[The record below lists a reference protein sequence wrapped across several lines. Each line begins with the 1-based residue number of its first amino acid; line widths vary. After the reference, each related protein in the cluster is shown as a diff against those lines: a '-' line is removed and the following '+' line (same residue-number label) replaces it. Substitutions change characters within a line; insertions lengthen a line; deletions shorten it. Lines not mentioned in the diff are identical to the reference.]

1 MESIY
6 HLANGYCYLVS
17 GWKED
22 NLTEP
27 LLIKCQASLPF
38 MVPILEK
45 HVSLS
50 YRETSTIYFRKTCC
64 EFDRMS
70 NSCKSNQVYP
80 PWSSKRFISVLIQ
93 KYQTFILSLHL
104 NIGPPF
110 LFQFSLLRATCF
122 FFSLLRWC
130 WSTFPVGCRRSSCS
144 LLDLL
149 CATFL
154 RIWDNFIGELSNL
167 RLHLQHRTFFFSH
180 YSPNAVL
187 HFNSKQLNLVICP
200 VLLYFILC
208 YFRYC

>member
-1 MESIY
+1 MKPAKVAKWLKTSPDIFCYENCHYYQNVRRLIKNMESIY

-122 FFSLLRWC
+122 FFHFWGDVDRPSLWAADAL
-130 WSTFPVGCRRSSCS
+130 PVR
-144 LLDLL
+144 
-149 CATFL
+149 F
-154 RIWDNFIGELSNL
+154 
-167 RLHLQHRTFFFSH
+167 
-180 YSPNAVL
+180 
-187 HFNSKQLNLVICP
+187 
-200 VLLYFILC
+200 
-208 YFRYC
+208 